1 MALERARGWCAVGYL
16 EGMPD
21 YWLQYLDDTH
31 IPIAAIIHDRDVFTE
46 ADEKK
51 DSEHKAGTPKKV
63 HVHINLY
70 FDGKKSVQQVRAILE
85 PIGVK
90 LIQPMHSS
98 QGATRYLLH
107 LDHPERAQYE
117 EDDVFCFGGV
127 ALDFSKVIP
136 QSRMNEIMKEMACF
150 IREND
155 VTEFSEFW
163 FYCCDNEPE
172 WFQVLNNSKAYVI
185 SKVLN
190 SNRHKAQEHN
200 RKRDEQRAREVED
213 GKFPDEA

>member
-16 EGMPD
+16 EGMTD
-21 YWLQYLDDTH
+21 DWIQYLDDTH
-31 IPIAAIIHDRDVFTE
+31 IPIAACIHDKDLFTE

-51 DSEHKAGTPKKV
+51 DPAHKAGTLKKL

-70 FDGKKSVQQVRAILE
+70 FDGKKSIQQVRELLE

-90 LIQPMHSS
+90 LIQPMHSA

-107 LDHPERAQYE
+107 LDHPDRAQYDE
-117 EDDVFCFGGV
+117 SDVLVFGGV

-136 QSRMNEIMKEMACF
+136 QSRMNEIMKEMALF
-150 IREND
+150 IHDNE
-155 VTEFSEFW
+155 VEEFSDFW
-163 FYCCDNEPE
+163 FWCCANEPE

-185 SKVLN
+185 DKVLA
-190 SNRHKAQEHN
+190 SMRCKKAKHDKE
-200 RKRDEQRAREVED
+200 RDAERAREGNSD
-213 GKFPDEA
+213 GDNKR

>member
-16 EGMPD
+16 EGMAED
-21 YWLQYLDDTH
+21 WIQYLDDTH
-31 IPIAAIIHDRDVFTE
+31 IPIAACVHDKDLFTE

-51 DSEHKAGTPKKV
+51 DPAHKAGTPKKL

-70 FDGKKSVQQVRAILE
+70 FDGKKSIQQVRDILE

-90 LIQPMHSS
+90 LIQPMHSA

-107 LDHPERAQYE
+107 LDHPDRAQYD
-117 EDDVFCFGGV
+117 EDDVICLGGV

-136 QSRMNEIMKEMACF
+136 QSRVNEIMTEMARF
-150 IREND
+150 IRDND
-155 VTEFSEFW
+155 VDEFADFW
-163 FYCCDNEPE
+163 FYCCANEPE

-185 SKVLN
+185 SKVLA
-190 SNRHKAQEHN
+190 SMRGKRQEHERIRDAN
-200 RKRDEQRAREVED
+200 AGVEGERK
-213 GKFPDEA
+213 